1 MIKIGRE
8 PVSEVATRRLEN
20 RQRGRGKLKCE
31 EGGGQVR
38 DVEGQ
43 NRVTEG
49 MGSRGIERAG
59 RWGKYSSLK
68 NKEILIFLVEL
79 TKYVPRRAEKYQG
92 SLVVL
97 PFRTLVLS
105 EIPPPP
111 LAN

>member
-79 TKYVPRRAEKYQG
+79 TK
-92 SLVVL
+92 
-97 PFRTLVLS
+97 
-105 EIPPPP
+105 
-111 LAN
+111 